1 MKTVDTEISKKI
13 LALTDKNNKLLDK
26 NEGFKQQIKD
36 LKKVLEMAVSSEA
49 QKDAILE
56 ETKAAFNNERIK
68 LKEKDSK
75 LDQDQTELT
84 DFKTQLKQSNLSL
97 QNKIEELNYLNSEL

>member
-1 MKTVDTEISKKI
+1 MKTVDTEMSKKI

-49 QKDAILE
+49 
-56 ETKAAFNNERIK
+56 
-68 LKEKDSK
+68 
-75 LDQDQTELT
+75 
-84 DFKTQLKQSNLSL
+84 
-97 QNKIEELNYLNSEL
+97 